1 MIEISNG
8 TRDKLVRLLR
18 RLNSDRETQ
27 RKATL
32 LAKELDGK
40 MSFARA
46 PALAVG
52 RLSDFAEAQI

>member
-18 RLNSDRETQ
+18 RLKSDRETQ
-27 RKATL
+27 RKAKQ

-40 MSFARA
+40 TSYNRA
-46 PALAVG
+46 PALTVG
-52 RLSDFAEAQI
+52 RLADFAEAQI

>member
-8 TRDKLVRLLR
+8 ARDKLVRLLR
-18 RLNSDRETQ
+18 RLKSDRETQ
-27 RKATL
+27 RKAKQ

-40 MSFARA
+40 TSYNRA

-52 RLSDFAEAQI
+52 RLADFAEAQI

>member
-18 RLNSDRETQ
+18 RLKRDRETQ
-27 RKATL
+27 RKAKQ

-40 MSFARA
+40 MSYNRA

-52 RLSDFAEAQI
+52 RLADFAEAQI

>member
-18 RLNSDRETQ
+18 RLKTDRETQ
-27 RKATL
+27 RKAKQ

-40 MSFARA
+40 TSYNRA
-46 PALAVG
+46 SALAVG
-52 RLSDFAEAQI
+52 RLAEFAEAQI